1 MSAWPTQIAVHR
13 ATESSGTTFL
23 KTLQGR
29 HPRKNSASVKAT
41 PIRTRSQIACRQCLM
56 CARWDTARNDLKD
69 SIAREIDAT
78 QNIDRY
84 ALPLERS
91 VTRAHSSLT
100 LPAGW
105 HGFRTS
111 TLHCD
116 HCRGELSLSI
126 QRYWH
131 MQFCCSACVTA
142 YLRRLAPET
151 KLKICRLEISPLAI

>member
-1 MSAWPTQIAVHR
+1 
-13 ATESSGTTFL
+13 
-23 KTLQGR
+23 
-29 HPRKNSASVKAT
+29 VKAT

-116 HCRGELSLSI
+116 HCRGELSVSI